1 MTATDARGTAA
12 IERTL
17 ELRAGPERVW
27 RALTDAAELGGWFGA
42 RGELDLRPGGA
53 GFFEWTEHGRFAARV
68 EAVDPPRHLAW
79 RWAREK
85 DTPVDGGPST
95 LVEFRLEP
103 LAEGGTRLHLR
114 ESGFERPEDRVAN
127 SGGWLEELGELA
139 AFLAEH
145 RWEAGIRKTWALASP
160 IERVW
165 AALAEPAQL
174 AVWWSMNPDLVIET
188 AAEGWF
194 TWEGMGR
201 FGCRFEAVEPP
212 HYLCWRWA
220 VVTDVRVEDA
230 RPDQVLRT
238 EWVLARRE
246 DGGTDLS
253 LLESGFTD
261 DHGFAMNDGGWDGDV
276 VPGLRKHLGEA

>member
-1 MTATDARGTAA
+1 MTIDAAATAA

-17 ELRAGPERVW
+17 DLRATPERVW
-27 RALTDAAELGGWFGA
+27 RALTDAGELGAWFGA
-42 RGELDLRPGGA
+42 SGSLDLRPGGD
-53 GFFEWTEHGRFAARV
+53 GFFEWTGDGRFAARV

-85 DTPVDGGPST
+85 DTPIDDGPST

-103 LAEGGTRLHLR
+103 AAGGGTRLHLR

-127 SGGWLEELGELA
+127 SGGWLEELGELT

-145 RWEAGIRKTWALASP
+145 RWEAGIRKTWALRSP

-165 AALAEPAQL
+165 AALSEPAQL
-174 AVWWSMNPDLVIET
+174 AAWWSMNPDLVIE
-188 AAEGWF
+188 AGAEGWF

-212 HYLCWRWA
+212 HYLCWQW
-220 VVTDVRVEDA
+220 VGTDGVRVVDA
-230 RPDQVLRT
+230 APGQVLRT
-238 EWVLARRE
+238 EWFLASRA

-253 LLESGFTD
+253 LFETGYTD
-261 DHGFAMNDGGWDGDV
+261 DHGFTMNDGGWGSDV
-276 VPGLRKHLGEA
+276 IAGLRQLLGEA